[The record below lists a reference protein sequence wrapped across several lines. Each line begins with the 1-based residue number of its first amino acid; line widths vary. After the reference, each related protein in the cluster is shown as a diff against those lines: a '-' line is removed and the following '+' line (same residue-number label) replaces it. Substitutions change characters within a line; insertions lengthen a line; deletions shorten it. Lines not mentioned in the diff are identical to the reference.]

1 MKIKPSLEIA
11 WISLKTH
18 KTRTFLASL
27 GIMIGIAAVII
38 MVAIGKGS
46 QAEVMQVISGMG
58 ENLITINAGEMKRR
72 GGRLRLTGNVTTLT
86 PRDAKKLLQEVDE
99 LEKVAPFESRS
110 MKVKFG
116 NFTAETPVSGSTA
129 DYLSIRGYEIAAGEF
144 FTDKDL
150 QLSKRVAVIGKT
162 TVENIFGEED
172 PLAKTI
178 RINTVPFQVIGVFAP
193 KGLDTDGRDQD
204 DILLIPLTTLLRR
217 IINQT
222 FISTIYAK
230 AVSRQKMDQA
240 IEGIREALRERHKL
254 TDEAM
259 DDFTIISQLDIEDLK
274 LETTE
279 LFTRLIVS
287 IASISLVVGGIG
299 ILLAVMLIS
308 VKERTREIGI
318 RRAVGAAKGDI
329 IQQFLLESAVIGVL
343 GGAIGVCFGAGITL
357 GVNRWGPW
365 SLILDV
371 PSIFLASAVCLGIA
385 LVFGIYPAIK
395 ASRLDPMVALT
406 VE

>member
-1 MKIKPSLEIA
+1 MKIKPALAIV
-11 WISLKTH
+11 WTSLKAN

-86 PRDAKKLLQEVDE
+86 PRDAKKLLREVDD

-116 NFTAETPVSGSTA
+116 NFTAETPVSGSTE
-129 DYLSIRGYEIAAGEF
+129 DYLSIRSYEVARGEF
-144 FTDKDL
+144 FTEKDL

-172 PLAKTI
+172 PLGKTI
-178 RINTVPFQVIGVFAP
+178 RINAVPFQVIGVFAP

-230 AVSRQKMDQA
+230 AVSRQKMDPA
-240 IEGIREALRERHKL
+240 IDGIRTALRERHRLK
-254 TDEAM
+254 DDAG

-279 LFTRLIVS
+279 LFTKLIVS

-299 ILLAVMLIS
+299 ILAVMLIS

-343 GGAIGVCFGAGITL
+343 GGSIGVAFGAGITL

-371 PSIFLASAVCLGIA
+371 PSIFLASGVCLGIA
-385 LVFGIYPAIK
+385 VVFGIFPAIK

>member
-1 MKIKPSLEIA
+1 MKIKPSLAIV
-11 WISLKTH
+11 WTSLKTN

-86 PRDAKKLLQEVDE
+86 PRDAKKLLQEVDD
-99 LEKVAPFESRS
+99 LEMVAPFESRS

-116 NFTAETPVSGSTA
+116 NFTAETPVSGSTE
-129 DYLSIRGYEIAAGEF
+129 DYLSIRGYEVARGEF
-144 FTDKDL
+144 FTENDL

-162 TVENIFGEED
+162 TIENIFGEED
-172 PLAKTI
+172 PLGKTI
-178 RINTVPFQVIGVFAP
+178 RINRVPFQVIGVFAP

-222 FISTIYAK
+222 FVSTIYAK
-230 AVSRQKMDQA
+230 AISRQKMDPA
-240 IEGIREALRERHKL
+240 IDGIREALRERHRL
-254 TDEAM
+254 NDAAG

-279 LFTRLIVS
+279 LFTKLIVS

-299 ILLAVMLIS
+299 ILAVMLIS

-329 IQQFLLESAVIGVL
+329 IQQFLLESAVIGIL
-343 GGAIGVCFGAGITL
+343 GGAIGVAFGAGITL

-371 PSIFLASAVCLGIA
+371 PSIFLASGVCLGIA
-385 LVFGIYPAIK
+385 VVFGIFPAIK

>member
-1 MKIKPSLEIA
+1 MKIKPSLAIA
-11 WISLKTH
+11 WISLKTN

-86 PRDAKKLLQEVDE
+86 PRDAKKLLQEVDD

-116 NFTAETPVSGSTA
+116 NFTAETPVSGSTQ
-129 DYLSIRGYEIAAGEF
+129 DYLSIRGHQLAAGEF
-144 FTDKDL
+144 FTEKDL

-162 TVENIFGEED
+162 TVGNIFGEED
-172 PLAKTI
+172 PLGKTI
-178 RINTVPFQVIGVFAP
+178 RINAVPFQVIGVFAP

-254 TDEAM
+254 TDEAR
-259 DDFTIISQLDIEDLK
+259 DDFTIINQLDIEDLK
-274 LETTE
+274 RETTE
-279 LFTRLIVS
+279 LFTQLIVS
-287 IASISLVVGGIG
+287 IAAISLVVGGIG
-299 ILLAVMLIS
+299 ILAVMLIS

-318 RRAVGAAKGDI
+318 RRAVGAAKRDI

-343 GGAIGVCFGAGITL
+343 GGVIGVGFGVGITL

-365 SLILDV
+365 SLILDM
-371 PSIFLASAVCLGIA
+371 PSIVLASGVCLGIA
-385 LVFGIYPAIK
+385 LIFGIFPAIK
-395 ASRLDPMVALT
+395 ASRLDPMTALT

>member
-1 MKIKPSLEIA
+1 MKIKPCLAIA
-11 WISLKTH
+11 CISLKTN

-27 GIMIGIAAVII
+27 GIVIGIAAVIV

-86 PRDAKKLLQEVDE
+86 PRDAKKLLQEVED

-110 MKVKFG
+110 IKVKFG
-116 NFTAETPVSGSTA
+116 NFTAETPVSGSTQ
-129 DYLSIRGYEIAAGEF
+129 DYLSIRGYQLAAGEF
-144 FTDKDL
+144 FTEKDL

-162 TVENIFGEED
+162 TVNNIFGEED
-172 PLAKTI
+172 PLGKTI
-178 RINTVPFQVIGVFAP
+178 RINAVPFQVIGVFAQ
-193 KGLDTDGRDQD
+193 KGLDTDGEDQD

-240 IEGIREALRERHKL
+240 IEDIRNVLREHHKL
-254 TDEAM
+254 TDEAS
-259 DDFTIISQLDIEDLK
+259 DDFTIISQLDMEDLK
-274 LETTE
+274 RETTE
-279 LFTRLIVS
+279 LFTKLIVS
-287 IASISLVVGGIG
+287 IAAISLVVGGIG
-299 ILLAVMLIS
+299 ILAVMLIS

-329 IQQFLLESAVIGVL
+329 ILQFLLESAVIGVL
-343 GGAIGVCFGAGITL
+343 GGVIGVGFGVGIAL
-357 GVNRWGPW
+357 GVNHWGAT
-365 SLILDV
+365 SLILDST
-371 PSIFLASAVCLGIA
+371 SIVLASGVCLGIA
-385 LVFGIYPAIK
+385 LVFGIFPAIK
-395 ASRLDPMVALT
+395 ASRLDPMTALT

>member
-11 WISLKTH
+11 WLSLKTN

-46 QAEVMQVISGMG
+46 QAEVMQVIAGMG

-86 PRDAKKLLQEVDE
+86 PRDAKKLLQEVDD
-99 LEKVAPFESRS
+99 LEIVAPFESRS

-116 NFTAETPVSGSTA
+116 NFTAETPVSGSTQ
-129 DYLSIRGYEIAAGEF
+129 DYLSIRGYQIAEGEF
-144 FTDKDL
+144 FTEKDL
-150 QLSKRVAVIGKT
+150 QLSRRVAVIGKT

-172 PLAKTI
+172 PLGKTI
-178 RINTVPFQVIGVFAP
+178 RINAVPFQVIGVFAP

-230 AVSRQKMDQA
+230 AVSREKIDQA
-240 IEGIREALRERHKL
+240 IAGIRDALRERHKL
-254 TDEAM
+254 NDEAG
-259 DDFTIISQLDIEDLK
+259 DDFTIISQLDMEDLK
-274 LETTE
+274 RETTE

-287 IASISLVVGGIG
+287 IAAISLVVGGIG
-299 ILLAVMLIS
+299 ILAVMLIS

-343 GGAIGVCFGAGITL
+343 GGAIGVGFGVVITL

-365 SLILDV
+365 SLILDG
-371 PSIFLASAVCLGIA
+371 PSIILASGVCLGIA
-385 LVFGIYPAIK
+385 LVFGIFPAIK
-395 ASRLDPMVALT
+395 ASRLDPMTALT

>member
-1 MKIKPSLEIA
+1 MKIKPSLAIV
-11 WISLKTH
+11 WVSLKTN
-18 KTRTFLASL
+18 KTRTFLASF

-46 QAEVMQVISGMG
+46 QEEVMQVISGMG
-58 ENLITINAGEMKRR
+58 ENLITVNAGEMKRR

-86 PRDAKKLLQEVDE
+86 PRDAKKLLQEVDD

-116 NFTAETPVSGSTA
+116 NFTAETPVSGSTQ
-129 DYLSIRGYEIAAGEF
+129 DYLSIRGYEVAAGEF
-144 FTDKDL
+144 FTEKDV

-162 TVENIFGEED
+162 TVGNIFGEED
-172 PLAKTI
+172 PLGKTI
-178 RINTVPFQVIGVFAP
+178 RINAVPFQVIGVFAP

-240 IEGIREALRERHKL
+240 IAGIREALRERHKL
-254 TDEAM
+254 NDDAG

-274 LETTE
+274 RETTE

-287 IASISLVVGGIG
+287 IAAISLVVGGIG
-299 ILLAVMLIS
+299 ILAVMLIS

-343 GGAIGVCFGAGITL
+343 GGVIGVGFGVGITL

-365 SLILDV
+365 SLILDG
-371 PSIFLASAVCLGIA
+371 PSIVMASAVCLGIA
-385 LVFGIYPAIK
+385 LVFGIFPAIK
-395 ASRLDPMVALT
+395 ASRLDPMTALT